1 VETLEKSTADSRRGW
16 IVVSVTCV
24 TLCVVYGAWYS
35 YSVFLVAFLR
45 EFGWSRSVIAGA
57 FSAFVLVHGSVAPI
71 IGWLARRFGPRRLI
85 MAGGCVM
92 GFGLLLTAGT
102 TRWWHLYLAYSGIT
116 AIGFS
121 MAGWIPAVV
130 LVGGWFPRR
139 VATALGITSVGI
151 GVGISGL
158 VPLSQF
164 LIDLCGWR
172 WTLRLLAALI
182 VGWVLPATACFIR
195 EPAAPEA
202 FGPRPEPQPVSVVTG
217 PGAYWTLAAAA
228 RGWRFWGLA
237 GVFFTGNLVTQ
248 TLLVHQVAYLVDH
261 GVSAL
266 TAATVGG
273 LAGLVSI
280 AGKIGWGVLA
290 DRSGR
295 ELAYS
300 LGYACAAGSLGIL
313 VLAGWYPTSNLPYVY
328 AVLIGLGYAVNAPVP
343 AAVANDL
350 FGGPGFSMIYGTLY
364 VAICLGIA
372 SGAWGAGKIFDVTG
386 SYAAALWVAFAMAVL
401 SPILLWVV
409 APRRPNPPPRIHSPP
424 ERQDRHG
431 RRTVRIPE

>member
-1 VETLEKSTADSRRGW
+1 METDEKSAADSRRGR
-16 IVVSVTCV
+16 IVVFSTFI
-24 TLCVVYGAWYS
+24 TLGVEYGAWYS

-71 IGWLARRFGPRRLI
+71 MGWLVRRVGPKRLI

-92 GFGLLLTAGT
+92 GFGLLLTAET
-102 TRWWHLYLAYSGIT
+102 TKWWHLYLAYSGIS
-116 AIGFS
+116 AIGIS
-121 MAGWIPAVV
+121 MAGWIPAVA

-139 VATALGITSVGI
+139 VATALGIASGGI

-158 VPLSQF
+158 VPLAQF
-164 LIDLCGWR
+164 LIDWCGWR
-172 WTLRLLAALI
+172 WTLRLMAAMI
-182 VGWVLPATACFIR
+182 VGWAVPATACFIR
-195 EPAAPEA
+195 DPPASEAPSPRPGPQQVHAAPKA
-202 FGPRPEPQPVSVVTG
+202 R
-217 PGAYWTLAAAA
+217 AYWTVAAAV

-248 TLLVHQVAYLVDH
+248 MLLVHQVAYLVDH
-261 GVSAL
+261 GVPAL

-280 AGKIGWGVLA
+280 AGKVGWGVLS

-313 VLAGWYPTSNLPYVY
+313 VLAGWYPTSNLPYAY

-343 AAVANDL
+343 PAVASDL
-350 FGGPGFSMIYGTLY
+350 FGGPGFSLIFGTLY

-386 SYAAALWVAFAMAVL
+386 SYAAALWVALAMAVV
-401 SPILLWVV
+401 SPVLLWLV
-409 APRRPNPPPRIHSPP
+409 APRRPNPPPRIH
-424 ERQDRHG
+424 
-431 RRTVRIPE
+431 